1 MSYEMVPG
9 PITELLKAIRDL
21 TAALHG
27 VREVLLEDRDAGQE
41 GDQEGE
47 QVAPSTY
54 IDGSPR

>member
-9 PITELLKAIRDL
+9 PITDLLDAIRAL

-27 VREVLLEDRDAGQE
+27 VREVLLEDRDAE
-41 GDQEGE
+41 DEQEGE
-47 QVAPSTY
+47 QVVPLTY